1 MCLVDV
7 LGLMVEPEFQSFPC
21 KLEFVSMVIRH
32 GRGVRDAGGG
42 HYCIPL
48 MQLQHLLSDSDST
61 SQPPEFGVFIL
72 VSTVILDNLYNYSVY
87 PFDSTKNALVR
98 EVSRIV
104 ALKKDPVL
112 VTFIH
117 VVLQS

>member
-7 LGLMVEPEFQSFPC
+7 LRFTVEPEFQSFSC

-32 GRGVRDAGGG
+32 GHGVRDAGGG
-42 HYCIPL
+42 EHYCIPL

-87 PFDSTKNALVR
+87 PFDSTKM
-98 EVSRIV
+98 
-104 ALKKDPVL
+104 PW
-112 VTFIH
+112 
-117 VVLQS
+117 